1 MSPLSIFYHVVSH
14 LESRYTDLARG
25 KMLSAPAIEY
35 KGRAFAFC
43 HRDTMIIKYRDAV
56 ELENKGIRATQEYKP
71 FKNMVSFSE
80 WREVPFYYQ
89 DDWPELAEMALGA
102 LKAEID

>member
-1 MSPLSIFYHVVSH
+1 MSPLSIFYLVLSH
-14 LESRYTDLARG
+14 LESRHTDLARG
-25 KMLSAPAIEY
+25 KMLSSPAIEY

-43 HRDTMIIKYRDAV
+43 HRDTMIIKYRDAD
-56 ELENKGIRATQEYKP
+56 ELVNKGIRATQEYRP
-71 FKNMVSFSE
+71 FQNMMSFSE

-102 LKAEID
+102 LKDEIG